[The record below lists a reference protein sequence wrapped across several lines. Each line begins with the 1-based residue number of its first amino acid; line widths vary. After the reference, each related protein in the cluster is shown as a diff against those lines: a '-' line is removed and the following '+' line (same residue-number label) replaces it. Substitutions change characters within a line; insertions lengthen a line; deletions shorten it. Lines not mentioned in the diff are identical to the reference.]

1 MYELLDHH
9 PITNSLKL
17 LLSPVQYAPV
27 QLLMDLVKFILLVSP
42 PGTGPLL
49 PAETTAYAQWT
60 ADVNLLKRYGKPFAE
75 INPEIDTNLCLQIL
89 HLLAYDCQH
98 IRQNIERFWRSIRF
112 DFIIMALN
120 ISEPIGD
127 IHLTLSLLRTS
138 VLDASFA
145 MRITPGNGKQTTC
158 QDHILNK
165 LSYFLVREPFTT
177 RGAPPYEF
185 TEIADL
191 RLKVIGLMESMCSSK
206 FCGEALAAHSN
217 IVGRL
222 VKIMNDELNAL
233 YDYRPGHE
241 LRYISP
247 QSSFIAPLFLNADK
261 PYS

>member
-1 MYELLDHH
+1 MYELPDHH
-9 PITNSLKL
+9 PIINSLKL

-49 PAETTAYAQWT
+49 PAETIAYAQWT
-60 ADVNLLKRYGKPFAE
+60 ADVNLLKRYGKPSAE

-98 IRQNIERFWRSIRF
+98 IREDIELFWRSMRF
-112 DFIIMALN
+112 DFILMALN
-120 ISEPIGD
+120 ISEPIRD

-145 MRITPGNGKQTTC
+145 MRITPGNGKQAKC
-158 QDHILNK
+158 QEHILNK
-165 LSYFLVREPFTT
+165 LSHFLVGVPFTA

-185 TEIADL
+185 TEIAEL
-191 RLKVIGLMESMCSSK
+191 RLKVIGLMESMCSSRY
-206 FCGEALAAHSN
+206 CGEALATHSS

-233 YDYRPGHE
+233 YDYRPGYE
-241 LRYISP
+241 LRYIDP
-247 QSSFIAPLFLNADK
+247 KPPPFLHFLET
-261 PYS
+261 SLSL

>member
-1 MYELLDHH
+1 
-9 PITNSLKL
+9 
-17 LLSPVQYAPV
+17 
-27 QLLMDLVKFILLVSP
+27 MDLVKFILLVSP

-49 PAETTAYAQWT
+49 PVETITYAQLT

-89 HLLAYDCQH
+89 HLLAYDYQH
-98 IRQNIERFWRSIRF
+98 IREDIERFWRSIRF
-112 DFIIMALN
+112 DFILMALN
-120 ISEPIGD
+120 ISEPIRD

-145 MRITPGNGKQTTC
+145 MRITPGNGKQAES
-158 QDHILNK
+158 QEHILNK
-165 LSYFLVREPFTT
+165 LSRFLVGVPFTA

-185 TEIADL
+185 TEIAEL
-191 RLKVIGLMESMCSSK
+191 RLKVIGLMESMCSSMY
-206 FCGEALAAHSN
+206 CGEALATHSN

-241 LRYISP
+241 LRYINP
-247 QSSFIAPLFLNADK
+247 QTPSIRLFSRK
-261 PYS
+261 PPSL